1 MDPKPWLQI
10 RRSGNDT
17 WKITLIVVLTL
28 VISAFHFMTGTEHRY
43 LHEIYQRTYYIPILL
58 AAFWY
63 GPVIGVAAA
72 FGVSAIY
79 WIHIRLDWM
88 HAPVYSFNQ
97 YAEIILYH
105 AVALIIGILA
115 FRERTQRRRLEAT
128 SNELA
133 EAYQK
138 LQTTFEQLRRAD
150 RLAALGQLSAGIA
163 HEIRN
168 PLGSIK
174 GSIEILESEIPDS
187 HPKHEFIEI
196 IKEETARLN
205 RLVGEFLE
213 FARPA
218 RPTVAAASLND
229 LIESARSL
237 VAQKAERSGI
247 VVSTDLDP
255 SIPPLALDSDQIR
268 QVLLNVLINAVQ
280 AMSDGGRLSICS
292 RYRKGAARAV
302 IEISDTGPGMP
313 PEQIEHIF
321 DPFFST
327 KPEGTGLGLSISH
340 QLVENHGGRITARAN
355 SGPGLTLRIELP
367 A

>member
-1 MDPKPWLQI
+1 M
-10 RRSGNDT
+10 
-17 WKITLIVVLTL
+17 
-28 VISAFHFMTGTEHRY
+28 
-43 LHEIYQRTYYIPILL
+43 
-58 AAFWY
+58 
-63 GPVIGVAAA
+63 
-72 FGVSAIY
+72 
-79 WIHIRLDWM
+79 
-88 HAPVYSFNQ
+88 
-97 YAEIILYH
+97 
-105 AVALIIGILA
+105 
-115 FRERTQRRRLEAT
+115 
-128 SNELA
+128 
-133 EAYQK
+133 
-138 LQTTFEQLRRAD
+138 
-150 RLAALGQLSAGIA
+150 
-163 HEIRN
+163 
-168 PLGSIK
+168 
-174 GSIEILESEIPDS
+174 
-187 HPKHEFIEI
+187 
-196 IKEETARLN
+196 
-205 RLVGEFLE
+205 
-213 FARPA
+213 
-218 RPTVAAASLND
+218 AAASLND

-292 RYRKGAARAV
+292 RYRKGAAHAV